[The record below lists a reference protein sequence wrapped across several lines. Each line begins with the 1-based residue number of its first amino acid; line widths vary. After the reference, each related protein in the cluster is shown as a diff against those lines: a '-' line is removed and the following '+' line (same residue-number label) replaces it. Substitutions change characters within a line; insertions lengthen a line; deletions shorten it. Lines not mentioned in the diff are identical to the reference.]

1 MDLKDQ
7 LKDLF
12 PDHQPQEDEKQPSK
26 SDRLDIW
33 LQKDPLICEFSK
45 RKGKPNTLIK
55 GYNGAKKD
63 FQHLTKYLKKEIGVG
78 GSHKNEEIII
88 QGDYR
93 DQIMKLLKELG
104 FTVKRVGG

>member
-12 PDHQPQEDEKQPSK
+12 PDHEPQEEDKKITK
-26 SDRLDIW
+26 SDELDIW
-33 LQKDPLICEFSK
+33 LQSDPLICEFSK
-45 RKGKPNTLIK
+45 RKGKANTLIK
-55 GYNGAKKD
+55 GYTGAKKD
-63 FQHLTKYLKKEIGVG
+63 FQNLTKFLKKDIGVG

-93 DQIMKLLKELG
+93 DQIMELLKDLG
-104 FTVKRVGG
+104 FNVKRVGG

>member
-12 PDHQPQEDEKQPSK
+12 PDHESKEEEKKVTK
-26 SDRLDIW
+26 SDELDIW
-33 LQKDPLICEFSK
+33 LQSEPLICEFSK
-45 RKGKPNTLIK
+45 RKGKANTIIK
-55 GYNGAKKD
+55 AYNGAKKD
-63 FQHLTKYLKKEIGVG
+63 FQNLTKFLKKELGVG

-93 DQIMKLLKELG
+93 DQIMDLLKGLG
-104 FTVKRVGG
+104 FNVKRVGG

>member
-12 PDHQPQEDEKQPSK
+12 PDHEPQEEEKTASK
-26 SDRLDIW
+26 SDKLNIW
-33 LQKDPLICEFSK
+33 LQSDPLICEFSK
-45 RKGKPNTLIK
+45 RKGKANTLIK
-55 GYNGAKKD
+55 GYSGAKKD
-63 FQHLTKYLKKEIGVG
+63 FQNLTKYLKKEIGVG

-93 DQIMKLLKELG
+93 EQIMSLLKDLG
-104 FTVKRVGG
+104 FNVKRVGG

>member
-12 PDHQPQEDEKQPSK
+12 PDHESKEEEKTVSKTDE
-26 SDRLDIW
+26 LDIW
-33 LQKDPLICEFSK
+33 LQSDPLICEFSK
-45 RKGKPNTLIK
+45 RKGKANTLIK
-55 GYNGAKKD
+55 GYTGAKKD
-63 FQHLTKYLKKEIGVG
+63 FQNLTKYLKKEIGVG

-93 DQIMKLLKELG
+93 DQIMELLKNLG
-104 FTVKRVGG
+104 FKVKRVGG

>member
-12 PDHQPQEDEKQPSK
+12 PEHEPQEEEKTASK
-26 SDRLDIW
+26 SDELNIW
-33 LQKDPLICEFSK
+33 LQSDPLICEFSK
-45 RKGKPNTLIK
+45 RKGKANTLIK
-55 GYNGAKKD
+55 GYSGAKKD
-63 FQHLTKYLKKEIGVG
+63 FQNLTKYLKKVIGVG

-93 DQIMKLLKELG
+93 DQIMELLKDLG
-104 FTVKRVGG
+104 FNVKRVGG